1 MRKLFSVLCVLLLV
15 SPLIMAQ
22 QRTGDIFGKV
32 LDTEGNPLP
41 GVTVTLTGTKTA
53 PMTSI
58 TSNTGDFRFVS
69 LAPANDYTV
78 KAELEG
84 FRTSIKEN
92 VIVVIGAKVEIN
104 LEMEMGALEEAVTVT
119 AVTPIVDTK
128 KTEVGQNVTHEI
140 LQSLPTARD
149 PWVILQM
156 APSILLDRENVGGS
170 ESGQQSG
177 FASRGAPDDAQ
188 TVWNMDGTVIT
199 DPAAIGASP
208 SYYDFDAFE
217 EMKVT
222 VGGSDVTTQT
232 GGVSINLVTRRGGNK
247 VSLGG
252 RFYFTDEKF
261 QAANEDFVAETQAE
275 EPGFKGINRVQN
287 IKDYGF
293 NMGVPLWKDHIWLW
307 GSYGVQD
314 IKTRTVYGR
323 ADDTLLQNYAFKLN
337 AQIIPENRFEA
348 FMHVGGKN
356 KWGRSSSA
364 ILPGGY
370 YQAGR
375 YHFGSPIYKLQ
386 DEHMFGNN
394 FFLSI
399 QYTFSDS
406 GFSMTPMDDLAF
418 ENPSWYDETNDIWE
432 GPDGD
437 VGEWRYY
444 VERPVSQY
452 VARGTYFNDSFLGAS
467 HEILFGAEYA
477 SRRAYTE
484 SVYTGNFRA
493 YWNLNYDT
501 LDWNGDGVPS
511 EAENPAGLK
520 YFNFFRGY
528 YRDYGVDAYAFYL
541 RDTVTFGRFTM
552 LLGLRYDQQQPYVA
566 PIDIEAVTDNPAWDE
581 IAAPDVQSALD
592 ALLPA
597 ASVDEVTAYDKNGD
611 PFWWKTFSP
620 RIGITYDVTGDGKT
634 IAKLSMGQYGN
645 FMGMMA
651 GNWMPGGTSGWM
663 DFYWKDNGDNV
674 MQLNEL
680 YWGTVGDGLY
690 TPYQVFP
697 GGTFAGNLSDAAGYY
712 YGSYDPDNPQSFTD
726 PYRSYEPDAQSSR
739 TSEVILTLQR
749 EVLPDF
755 GISVNATYRRY
766 DKNNWSPKHFVDASG
781 NAYRFECQDWY
792 VQAPSL
798 PSSIDVSGYDTP
810 WDGDMGEADDHPY
823 YYTTN
828 SYNGYD
834 PSAYSPY
841 DRVMKRP
848 DYYQDYWGFDLI
860 FNKRLSNRW
869 MLNGSFTFQNQK
881 VHYGDEG
888 YMSATNLWALDKR
901 VYSPYQGGASGKIN
915 QYTYSPWMLKVAGL
929 YQLPYGVNVSFNFQA
944 RDGWL
949 IRERVTVYDYRIPNS
964 RSRSHTLYLKQ
975 FGNESLPVFYKLDL
989 RLEKVLNVG
998 DVGKVYVMVDCFNV
1012 LNSTIENR
1020 RYQSDWGTVYIYTDN
1035 STSFSPSATAGSL
1048 NEVLNPRMLRFGV
1061 RFEF

>member
-1 MRKLFSVLCVLLLV
+1 
-15 SPLIMAQ
+15 
-22 QRTGDIFGKV
+22 
-32 LDTEGNPLP
+32 
-41 GVTVTLTGTKTA
+41 
-53 PMTSI
+53 
-58 TSNTGDFRFVS
+58 
-69 LAPANDYTV
+69 
-78 KAELEG
+78 
-84 FRTSIKEN
+84 
-92 VIVVIGAKVEIN
+92 
-104 LEMEMGALEEAVTVT
+104 
-119 AVTPIVDTK
+119 
-128 KTEVGQNVTHEI
+128 
-140 LQSLPTARD
+140 
-149 PWVILQM
+149 
-156 APSILLDRENVGGS
+156 
-170 ESGQQSG
+170 
-177 FASRGAPDDAQ
+177 
-188 TVWNMDGTVIT
+188 
-199 DPAAIGASP
+199 
-208 SYYDFDAFE
+208 
-217 EMKVT
+217 MKVT

-261 QAANEDFVAETQAE
+261 QAANEDFVAETQAK
-275 EPGFKGINRVQN
+275 EPGFRGINRVQN

-293 NMGVPLWKDHIWLW
+293 NMGVPIWKDHIWLW

-364 ILPGGY
+364 TLPGGY

-375 YHFGSPIYKLQ
+375 YHFGSPIFKLQ

-406 GFSMTPMDDLAF
+406 GFSLTPMDDRDF
-418 ENPSWYDETNDIWE
+418 DNPPWYDETNDIFKA
-432 GPDGD
+432 PDGD
-437 VGEWRYY
+437 VGNSRYY

-452 VARGTYFNDSFLGAS
+452 VGRGTYFNDSFLGAS

-484 SVYTGNFRA
+484 SVYTGNMYC
-493 YWNLNYDT
+493 YWNLNYPT
-501 LDWNGDGVPS
+501 LDWNGDGVPT
-511 EAENPAGLK
+511 EAENPANIN
-520 YFNFFRGY
+520 YFQYFRGF

-541 RDTVTFGRFTM
+541 RDTVTFGRFTL

-566 PIDIEAVTDNPAWDE
+566 PITLEAVNDNPAWDE
-581 IAAPDVQSALD
+581 IAAPEVQAALD
-592 ALLPA
+592 AILPGCE
-597 ASVDEVTAYDKNGD
+597 VEEVTAYDKNGD
-611 PFWWKTFSP
+611 PYWWKTFSP
-620 RIGITYDVTGDGKT
+620 RIGLTYDITGDGKT
-634 IAKLSMGQYGN
+634 IAKLSVGQYGN
-645 FMGMMA
+645 FMGMIA
-651 GNWMPGGTSGWM
+651 GNWMPGGTSGQVDMW
-663 DFYWKDNGDNV
+663 WNDNGDNV

-680 YWGTVGDGLY
+680 YWGTVGNGLY
-690 TPYQVFP
+690 TPYQIFNSS
-697 GGTFAGNLSDAAGYY
+697 GQFIGNWSDASGEYWFN
-712 YGSYDPDNPQSFTD
+712 YDPQNPQQTTD
-726 PYRSYEPDAQSSR
+726 PYRSYDSDAQSSR

-766 DKNNWSPKHFVDASG
+766 DKYNWSPKHFVDASG

-810 WDGDMGEADDHPY
+810 WDGDMGDADDHPY

-841 DRVMKRP
+841 DRMMRRP

-888 YMSATNLWALDKR
+888 YMSATNLWALDGR
-901 VYSPYQGGASGKIN
+901 VYSPYQGGASGKIS
-915 QYTYSPWMLKVAGL
+915 QYTYSPWMLKLAGL
-929 YQLPYGVNVSFNFQA
+929 YQLPYGINASFNFQA

-964 RSRSHTLYLKQ
+964 RSRSHTLYLKE

-989 RLEKVLNVG
+989 RLEKVLSVG
-998 DVGKVYVMVDCFNV
+998 DIGKIYVMVDMFNA

-1035 STSFSPSATAGSL
+1035 STSFSPSSTAGSL
-1048 NEVLNPRMLRFGV
+1048 NEILNPRMLRFGV